1 MNLRKLLCTS
11 FAAFFLFL
19 ATSVFAQTTISG
31 RVTDVNGAALPS
43 VTVTAKGST
52 TVTTTREDGS
62 FSLTVP
68 TGTTALVFTSVG
80 FDRTEVSINGQT
92 TVNARLTTTP
102 GNMSEVVVVGYGTQR
117 RRDVTGAISKVTSD
131 QLTATPVPSFE
142 AALQGKAPGVQII
155 QGNGLAG
162 SGSVVRIRGVGSISA
177 SADPLYVIDGI
188 PVISDPFLR
197 SNQGAMNQ
205 NPLATINPADI
216 ESVEVLKDAGA
227 TGIYGSRGANGVI
240 LITTK
245 RGKSARPTFNYY
257 NKLGLATYAQKPDF
271 VNSAEWLQLRQ
282 EAWVNS
288 GRTGTADLPGGLTLA
303 QASANNTDWWD
314 ELTQAG
320 FINEH
325 NLSFNYGKN
334 KLKTFA
340 NLSFSD
346 NEGYIKSNA
355 YQRMSARLNLDYSLL
370 PNLKVSLTSGYNRGT
385 NRRVSAAWDGGIGDA
400 MSGALPIYPMYNDNG
415 TYFQNGANPI
425 RKVNETKRREI
436 DSRLLGGLALDYQ
449 PIKNLFLRVQGS
461 IEGINS
467 YDDQF
472 ESNLWINQANPDSG
486 YAKRFTYF
494 GTNYTT
500 TATASYLWD
509 VNTDHRFN
517 FLVGAEAQEYDLK
530 QYGEIGQFSGSP
542 YWEHVSDF
550 QNRLDSTLDANPAF
564 RRGKDQWT
572 FNSFF
577 ARVNYMLMNR
587 YSIQLTARR
596 DGSSKFG
603 PNYKNGF
610 FPTASAAWIISEENF
625 MDNAK
630 AVNFLKL
637 RASWGIVGNANYPN
651 GKYQDDWQI
660 GAVPYNGNP
669 TIYMNAWG
677 NPNLRWETMQNFDA
691 GLEFAL
697 FANRLTGEIS
707 AYHKISQDILLQPG
721 LPRSTGTPDIF
732 RNLDNSE
739 ILNQGIEVSANYKV
753 INRQD
758 LRWTIGGNI
767 ARNYNEVLEYELGPD
782 AVSGGTN
789 DTRIV
794 KGLPIGVNYLVRYHG
809 VDPNDGLPIWLDAA
823 GKQTKTFS
831 LNHRVYAGS
840 VMPDYVGGFN
850 SALSYKGFDLSALFS
865 FTIGGSIYDNS
876 GKYQFLGVSKKN
888 WNFRRDF
895 LDRWTMPGDDSRYPK
910 LMADATDYPGV
921 PSEDQ
926 FNSTMFLH
934 DASYMRLRELSLS
947 YRFNRATLGTSFI
960 RDLRVFITGSNLLTF
975 TKYPGGDPEITRDF
989 ENAQDRNLSPNV
1001 TYLTAPSQ
1009 RTIVF
1014 GVNLNF

>member
-1 MNLRKLLCTS
+1 MNLRKLLS
-11 FAAFFLFL
+11 LGLSALFLFL
-19 ATSVFAQTTISG
+19 ATTALAQTTITG
-31 RVTDVNGAALPS
+31 RVTDVSGGALAA
-43 VTVTAKGST
+43 VTVTAKGTS

-62 FSLTVP
+62 FSIAVP
-68 TGTTALVFTSVG
+68 SGTTALVFTSVG
-80 FDRTEVSINGQT
+80 FDRTEISINGQ
-92 TVNARLTTTP
+92 NALNVRMTTTP
-102 GNMSEVVVVGYGTQR
+102 GNLSEIVVVGYGTQR

-245 RGKSARPTFNYY
+245 RGKSARPSFNYF
-257 NKLGLATYAQKPDF
+257 NKLGLATYSQKPDF
-271 VNSAEWLQLRQ
+271 VNASEWLQLRQ

-288 GRTGTADLPGGLTLA
+288 GRTGPAELPGTLTWA
-303 QASANNTDWWD
+303 QASQNNTDWWE

-325 NLSFNYGKN
+325 NLSFNYGKS

-340 NLSFSD
+340 NVSFSD

-355 YQRMSARLNLDYSLL
+355 YQRLSARLNIDYNLL
-370 PNLKVSLTSGYNRGT
+370 KNLKVSLTSGLNRGL

-400 MSGALPIYPMYNDNG
+400 MSGALPIYPVYNANG
-415 TYFQNGANPI
+415 SYFINGANPV
-425 RKVNETKRREI
+425 RKISETKRREV
-436 DSRLLGGLALDYQ
+436 DSRILGGLALDYQ
-449 PIKNLFLRVQGS
+449 PIKNLFVRVQGS
-461 IEGINS
+461 IEDINS
-467 YDDQF
+467 YDDQY
-472 ESNLWINQANPDSG
+472 ESNLWTNQANPDSG

-494 GTNYTT
+494 GTNKTG
-500 TATASYLWD
+500 TATVNYLWD
-509 VNTDHRFN
+509 VNENNRFN
-517 FLVGAEAQEYDLK
+517 FLAGAEAQEFDLK
-530 QYGEIGQFSGSP
+530 EYAEVGQFAGMP
-542 YWEHVSDF
+542 FWEQKDVYDA
-550 QNRLDSTLDANPAF
+550 RLDSARAANPAF
-564 RRGKDQWT
+564 QRGKDQWT

-577 ARVNYMLMNR
+577 ARVNYTLKNR
-587 YSIQLTARR
+587 YSLQLTARR

-603 PNYKNGF
+603 TNYKHGF
-610 FPTASAAWIISEENF
+610 FPTISGSWIVSDEKF
-625 MDNAK
+625 MDPVNV
-630 AVNFLKL
+630 VNFLKL
-637 RASWGIVGNANYPN
+637 RASYGIVGNANYPN
-651 GKYQDDWQI
+651 GMYQDNWRI
-660 GAVPYNGNP
+660 GATPYNGGG
-669 TIYMNAWG
+669 TLYLNALG
-677 NPNLRWETMQNFDA
+677 NPDLRWETMQNFDA
-691 GLEFAL
+691 GVEFTML
-697 FANRLTGEIS
+697 NNRLSGEVS
-707 AYHKISQDILLQPG
+707 VYHKMSEDILLNPG
-721 LPRSTGTPDIF
+721 ISPSAGTPNIW
-732 RNLDNSE
+732 RNLDNSK
-739 ILNQGIEVSANYKV
+739 ILNQGVEVSANYKI
-753 INRQD
+753 INKQD
-758 LRWTIGGNI
+758 LRWAIGGNI
-767 ARNYNEVLEYELGPD
+767 ARNYNEVVEYELGPD

-809 VDPNDGLPIWLDAA
+809 VDPLDGLPIWLDAN

-850 SALSYKGFDLSALFS
+850 SALSYKGFDLNVLFA
-865 FTIGGSIYDNS
+865 FTIGGNLYDNS
-876 GKYQFLGVSKKN
+876 GKYQFTGVSKKN

-895 LDRWTMPGDDSRYPK
+895 LDRWTQPGDDARYPK
-910 LMADATDYPGV
+910 LVADATDYPGV
-921 PSEDQ
+921 SSEDQ

-934 DASYMRLRELSLS
+934 DASYLRLRELSLS
-947 YRFNRATLGTSFI
+947 YRFPRAMLGKSFVK
-960 RDLRVFITGSNLLTF
+960 DLRLFVSGSNLLTF

-1009 RTIVF
+1009 RTVVF
-1014 GVNLNF
+1014 GLNLNF